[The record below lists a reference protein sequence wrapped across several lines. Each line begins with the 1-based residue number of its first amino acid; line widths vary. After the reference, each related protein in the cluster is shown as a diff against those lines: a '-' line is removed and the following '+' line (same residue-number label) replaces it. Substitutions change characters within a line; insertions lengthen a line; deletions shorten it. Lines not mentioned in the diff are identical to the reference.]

1 MSSKLIPLAILLLW
15 TTCATAQQ
23 TTRYYN
29 IDRKESD
36 AKHARFVSIN
46 ERTDSGWHRRDYYFE
61 KSLSPEMDG
70 WYEDSTEKIRTGIF
84 NWFYPDKKLSIS
96 GRYLQGKKQGAWLK
110 YHPNGMVADST
121 QYEAGNPIGTS
132 FSWYPNGTPS
142 DSSLYHADGSGTEVT
157 WFDNGNPSSAGVY
170 AAGRLMQGEWKFY
183 HKNGQ
188 VSAIELYNQGT
199 LVQKDYY
206 DENGNQVTDT
216 SNRERTATLRGDLTG
231 QTWLRYLQKNLEF
244 PRNYKIT
251 NSDEAAV
258 GVTFTI
264 DEDGNV
270 KDAFVSTPFFLPFER
285 EALRVII
292 RSPKWRPA
300 INHNRY
306 VRSTHIQSV
315 VFNQTQEL

>member
-1 MSSKLIPLAILLLW
+1 MSRKLTPLIILLSLAIR
-15 TTCATAQQ
+15 ATAQK
-23 TTRYYN
+23 TTRYYD

-36 AKHARFVSIN
+36 AKRARFVSIL
-46 ERTDSGWHRRDYYFE
+46 EKTDSGWHRLDYYFI
-61 KSLSPEMDG
+61 KSLTPEMEG
-70 WYEDSTEKIRTGIF
+70 WYQDSTEKIRTGKF
-84 NWFYPDKKLSIS
+84 TWFYPDKKPSMT
-96 GRYLQGKKQGAWLK
+96 GHYRQNKKQGTWLK
-110 YHPNGMVADST
+110 YHPNGMIADST
-121 QYEAGNPIGTS
+121 EYEAGNPIGTS

-142 DSSLYHADGSGTEVT
+142 DSSVFHADGSGTQMT
-157 WFDNGNPSSAGVY
+157 WFDNGSPSSAGVY
-170 AAGRLMQGEWKFY
+170 AAGRIMHGEWKFY

-188 VSAIELYNQGT
+188 VSAIESYNQGN
-199 LVQKDYY
+199 LVQKEYY

-244 PRNYKIT
+244 PRNYKIA

-292 RSPKWRPA
+292 RSPTWRPA

-306 VRSTHIQSV
+306 VQSVHIQSV
-315 VFNQTQEL
+315 IFNQTTE